1 MNRVV
6 VILLGLFARI
16 LQIVIPLKKKHW
28 VFGADYGQSYKE
40 GSKYLIEY
48 MYKYH
53 PDYDCVFI
61 TSSPKVLKQVRGKGI
76 KCYSNYSIK
85 GLISICKAECVFTTQ
100 YISDILFVYKKNNR
114 RFFYVLHG
122 MPYKLAADA
131 LPSFVRPK
139 PTFFNKLNMVLAK
152 AFLVGYDLH
161 DVDFVSVTS
170 DYLVKY
176 EQKDLSYKVPVK
188 VLGMPRNDA
197 LFDDIRMK
205 SEQWLDNLQGKF
217 IISYMPTHRKYGEGE
232 PSPTIFID
240 NEEYQNWLRNNNAVV
255 LIKQHPNMV
264 SKLKDVKQSDVI
276 IDITSL
282 GIDPQVCIYHSDI
295 LITDYSSVWMDYLL
309 LKRPLVFYYYDD
321 FEKEDAGTHYSINEI
336 KPGHFCYNEEELFE
350 LVKKA
355 FLNYDDFRPSE
366 RVVNMFHKYVDGQSC
381 KRYFDEITK

>member
-1 MNRVV
+1 MLYPVLSAPN
-6 VILLGLFARI
+6 LL
-16 LQIVIPLKKKHW
+16 
-28 VFGADYGQSYKE
+28 
-40 GSKYLIEY
+40 
-48 MYKYH
+48 
-53 PDYDCVFI
+53 
-61 TSSPKVLKQVRGKGI
+61 
-76 KCYSNYSIK
+76 
-85 GLISICKAECVFTTQ
+85 
-100 YISDILFVYKKNNR
+100 
-114 RFFYVLHG
+114 
-122 MPYKLAADA
+122 
-131 LPSFVRPK
+131 
-139 PTFFNKLNMVLAK
+139 FNKLNMVLAK